1 MDKMWYNADRLIIDE
16 EKKIGGDQMKVY
28 NSSDG
33 STGKKS
39 LYKDNRIK
47 LTING
52 IRFETGGMGYEGL
65 SQYLCSELLAF
76 TNIESYAR
84 YEMTEM
90 ELNDERFNGCM
101 SKDFLN
107 EGEEIITAD
116 KLFKTYLGMSVQ
128 EFLESKDSLEE
139 RIVSF
144 VNEVERITGIK
155 DYGKELTRVLEWD
168 AFVLNDDRHFN
179 NIAFIYNS
187 DSKEFSPCD
196 FFDNSGAF
204 LSNRKGCHLL
214 AKNIHELMADVKAEV
229 NVCEALYGVQLMVHP
244 NICISKE
251 VEQKIRKQYG
261 DKIADRVG
269 MIFECQKSTKL

>member
-1 MDKMWYNADRLIIDE
+1 MN
-16 EKKIGGDQMKVY
+16 VY
-28 NSSDG
+28 SSADG
-33 STGKKS
+33 STGKMS
-39 LYKDNRIK
+39 LFKGNQIK
-47 LTING
+47 LTVNG
-52 IRFETGGMGYEGL
+52 IQYKIDCMGYEGL
-65 SQYLCSELLAF
+65 SEYLCSELF
-76 TNIESYAR
+76 VYTNIESFVH

-90 ELNDERFNGCM
+90 TLNGEHFNGCM
-101 SKDFLN
+101 SKDFLH

-116 KLFKTYLGMSVQ
+116 KLFKMYSGMSVQ

-155 DYGKELTRVLEWD
+155 DYGKELTKVLEWD
-168 AFVLNDDRHFN
+168 TFVLNDDRHFN
-179 NIAFIYNS
+179 NLAFIYNS

-196 FFDNSGAF
+196 LFDNSGAF
-204 LSNRKGCHLL
+204 LSNRKSCHLL
-214 AKNIHELMADVKAEV
+214 EKNIHELMADVKAKV

-251 VEQKIRKQYG
+251 VEQKIRNQYG